1 MDVGE
6 AISKFAP
13 SEMLQKGTEA
23 YLRVSPGRSL
33 VSSARATI
41 RADQLFDEQV
51 SRLIDVAKREA
62 WPEDY
67 LAWRVE
73 ALAVEM
79 GKKANLDAIAQFA
92 SKMLKDGSS
101 ITEEDIDKID
111 SEWVNYFVDHASKV
125 TDEDMREIWGAV
137 LAGEINNPGR
147 FSKRTLS
154 VVADLGKAEAESFKK
169 VCSYIIDASC
179 GRMLALQLEDDY
191 ASYNNGSISYYELSE
206 LASRGLFALNGAMQ
220 FPVQPDT
227 WETVIDGDLI
237 VSIGGDGRQ
246 SRDAAQFSPSFTRV
260 GLELSTLCNERD
272 VKGIIKALDRKRD
285 LGKIGLI
292 VKNRNGDVLDPK
304 DL

>member
-1 MDVGE
+1 M
-6 AISKFAP
+6 
-13 SEMLQKGTEA
+13 
-23 YLRVSPGRSL
+23 
-33 VSSARATI
+33 
-41 RADQLFDEQV
+41 

-73 ALAVEM
+73 ALAAEM

-101 ITEEDIDKID
+101 ITEEDVDKID

-137 LAGEINNPGR
+137 LAGEINTPGL

-169 VCSYIIDASC
+169 VCSYIIDTSC
-179 GRMLALQLEDDY
+179 GRMLVLNLDADHT
-191 ASYNNGSISYYELSE
+191 SYNDDSISYYELNE
-206 LASRGLFALNGAMQ
+206 LASRGLLTPYAAKELPIRTG
-220 FPVQPDT
+220 T
-227 WETVIDGDLI
+227 WETVIHGDLI

-246 SRDAAQFSPSFTRV
+246 SGDAAKFSPSFTRI

-272 VKGIIKALDRKRD
+272 VKGIIKALNRKRH
-285 LGKIGLI
+285 LGQIGLM